1 MVKDFQEIILTNK
14 NIESKRNHN
23 KNSGRK
29 SLRAKTPLPNLDQDE
44 PDRVGFIFVID
55 SNATEKIYSDVRF
68 QIKLH
73 KFLIDRSNYTKIA
86 KC

>member
-14 NIESKRNHN
+14 NLEYKKNYN
-23 KNSGRK
+23 KNSERK
-29 SLRAKTPLPNLDQDE
+29 SMRGKTPLPDLLKDE

-55 SNATEKIYSDVRF
+55 SNASEKIYSDVRL
-68 QIKLH
+68 QLKLNI
-73 KFLIDRSNYTKIA
+73 FLIDRGNNTKIT